1 MTQTK
6 LIAAM
11 LAMAVMAPV
20 TAAGHDSP
28 KVKVIRGPGDTPMA
42 AELAALAPAAGPLD
56 RMVVR
61 PPVETAKPE
70 TAQPVEPA
78 SEQVQLAGKNL
89 WAVDAETGA
98 VSVCFLQETLYVGE
112 LEIVCV
118 GRDGVGDDDLTL
130 AE

>member
-1 MTQTK
+1 MSYTK
-6 LIAAM
+6 MIAAM

-28 KVKVIRGPGDTPMA
+28 RVNVIRGQIE

-56 RMVVR
+56 KMVVR

-70 TAQPVEPA
+70 TTQPIEPA
-78 SEQVQLAGKNL
+78 QERSQHAGENL
-89 WAVDAETGA
+89 WTVDAETGA
-98 VSVCFLQETLYVGE
+98 VSVCFVEETLYVGG

-118 GRDGVGDDDLTL
+118 GRDRIGNDDLTL